1 MESPRL
7 GDSPDGA
14 TSEETAADSDVPE
27 IELIIKV
34 IFANDLTETQF
45 FLVFILHICVLNN
58 VVIFNPISRHQR
70 LMAGEKEPAY
80 FVTSTLWT
88 YTCWQ
93 SLKRSP

>member
-14 TSEETAADSDVPE
+14 TDSDVPE

-34 IFANDLTETQF
+34 FTIILLRDTRFLEQIGRRNNNLKRNFIFRHLQLT
-45 FLVFILHICVLNN
+45 V
-58 VVIFNPISRHQR
+58 
-70 LMAGEKEPAY
+70 GEKELAY
-80 FVTSTLWT
+80 FVMSTLWT

>member
-14 TSEETAADSDVPE
+14 TNEETAADSDVPE

-34 IFANDLTETQF
+34 FSNYLKDS
-45 FLVFILHICVLNN
+45 
-58 VVIFNPISRHQR
+58 VIFSYLLHVCVIQNGDKCNLISRHQR